1 MSYFWIALAVVL
13 LIAECLTTQLISVW
27 MGVSAA
33 ITAILVALIPTI
45 GIPYQILIF
54 VLLSAALLLATRPL
68 VKKFLC
74 RKKGNE
80 TNLERLIGKE
90 AVVVESINNL
100 NGTGRVKLQG
110 IDWAARSA
118 NGSEIP
124 ANSIVIFE
132 KIEGNKAIVSLK

>member
-74 RKKGNE
+74 RKKGTE

-90 AVVVESINNL
+90 AIVVESINNL

-124 ANSIVIFE
+124 ANSTVIFE
-132 KIEGNKAIVSLK
+132 KIEGNNAIVSLK